1 MQIPRAVPVLQIPRA
16 VPVPPNLS
24 ARNTWSLV
32 VILLSEVGPSFLMYP
47 IPNILSTFA
56 KPSYYSICS
65 KTYLEKEGSYTSMGM
80 ATYLS
85 TGESNTVIYSH
96 SCLVYTKAMVEARMT
111 NRRSCFL
118 FFLLPPL
125 VSVVILIKFVLGLR
139 GCSVGITTVGGVEPL
154 PPHRH
159 RSATNQGINSNNSL
173 LNRAREFLC

>member
-1 MQIPRAVPVLQIPRA
+1 
-16 VPVPPNLS
+16 
-24 ARNTWSLV
+24 
-32 VILLSEVGPSFLMYP
+32 MYP

-96 SCLVYTKAMVEARMT
+96 SCLVYTRAMVEAGMT

-125 VSVVILIKFVLGLR
+125 VSVVFLLKFVLGLR
-139 GCSVGITTVGGVEPL
+139 GCSVGITIVGGGGGGGG
-154 PPHRH
+154 PPPPPPQKTP
-159 RSATNQGINSNNSL
+159 TNQGLYLHNHFLKKSPGVFFNLNN
-173 LNRAREFLC
+173 